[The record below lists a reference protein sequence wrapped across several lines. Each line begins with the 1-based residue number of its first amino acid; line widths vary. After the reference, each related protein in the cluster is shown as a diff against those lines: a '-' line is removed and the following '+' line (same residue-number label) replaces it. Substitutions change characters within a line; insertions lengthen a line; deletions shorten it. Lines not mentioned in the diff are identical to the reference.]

1 MTGNNMSRRNRH
13 RTKTKKRPKKRNSGC
28 LIFIGF
34 LLVILLMVAAAGA
47 FFYNRV
53 NTTLTEIQQSR
64 PAEQINLRDESTTN
78 LVQEK
83 ESFSVLLLGVDTGSE
98 GRIDQGRS
106 DIMVVATVNP
116 TTENMTLTSIP
127 RDTLTEI
134 VGYGTEDKI
143 NHAYAFGGVS
153 MAANTVQQLLE
164 IPIDYTI
171 SANMQGFSDIIDTLG
186 GIPITSVDT
195 FTQGDYTFVE
205 GQSYTMSGDMA
216 LAYSRNRYDTGG
228 DYSRQE
234 RARQLVSAIVQEATQ
249 IDSLANIPGI
259 LSSLSGN
266 VLTDLTISDIRTIA
280 IDYRNAIQ
288 NVETIQLNGSG
299 QMIDG
304 VYYELLDQGNL
315 EEVQA
320 KLQSELGL

>member
-1 MTGNNMSRRNRH
+1 MTQNNLSRRDRH
-13 RTKTKKRPKKRNSGC
+13 RHKAKRRPKKRRSGC
-28 LIFIGF
+28 LIFLG
-34 LLVILLMVAAAGA
+34 ILLFILLIVAGVGA
-47 FFYNRV
+47 YFYNRV

-64 PAEQINLRDESTTN
+64 PTEQINLRDESTIN

-98 GRIDQGRS
+98 GRVDQGRS
-106 DIMVVATVNP
+106 DIVVVATVNP
-116 TTENMTLTSIP
+116 TTKNMTLTSIP

-153 MAANTVQQLLE
+153 MAANTVQQLLG

-186 GIPITSVDT
+186 GIPITSVDS

-205 GQSYTMSGDMA
+205 GQSYNMSGEMA
-216 LAYSRNRYDTGG
+216 LAYTRNRYDTGG

-249 IDSLANIPGI
+249 LDTLANIPGI

-280 IDYRNAIQ
+280 LDYRDAIQ
-288 NVETIQLNGSG
+288 KVETIQLNGSG

-304 VYYELLDQGNL
+304 VYYEILDPASL
-315 EEVQA
+315 EEVQL